1 MYISHRF
8 MDQSDRLKI
17 FIRFSKLI
25 TVTNSNVW
33 PKPQTDSQVTVRSLF
48 PTVLHYS
55 AHTTESKSTR
65 WIWRLQSTQQHA
77 QFTVR
82 WFRWQN
88 HKKCICAV
96 FDIRL
101 QLVRLCWIS
110 LLSLH
115 FMSLV
120 DSPGCF
126 CVFEPQQ
133 LYFFGHSRFMNI
145 IKACVCCVCFG
156 HLVIEESFRF
166 FESPSVQ
173 SGHFIA
179 QSKLPFDCRLVLS
192 FVLALDLFFFFVIS
206 HTSSIHAQGKRLYVC
221 RLVAFLFLVLN
232 VLLLFIPWLLL
243 NAQGKVLFDCRPI
256 ALLASHFES
265 VSLF

>member
-17 FIRFSKLI
+17 FIQFSKLI
-25 TVTNSNVW
+25 TVTNSHVW

-65 WIWRLQSTQQHA
+65 FEGCKARNSTHSLLCGD
-77 QFTVR
+77 FVDKTI
-82 WFRWQN
+82 
-88 HKKCICAV
+88 KCISAV

-133 LYFFGHSRFMNI
+133 LYFLAIRDSWTSSR
-145 IKACVCCVCFG
+145 
-156 HLVIEESFRF
+156 LVFVVFVLGIWSSRKVSVFSNPLLCKVGISLLKVSFRL
-166 FESPSVQ
+166 
-173 SGHFIA
+173 IA
-179 QSKLPFDCRLVLS
+179 
-192 FVLALDLFFFFVIS
+192 
-206 HTSSIHAQGKRLYVC
+206 G
-221 RLVAFLFLVLN
+221 
-232 VLLLFIPWLLL
+232 
-243 NAQGKVLFDCRPI
+243 
-256 ALLASHFES
+256 
-265 VSLF
+265 